1 MLTARRIL
9 KEIGSPYL
17 ALYNGGDYWYFKFD
31 DGTFF
36 ETQSVM
42 VPRLRDLS
50 LRQWVA
56 EGREFLAR
64 IER

>member
-1 MLTARRIL
+1 MLTTRRIL

-17 ALYNGGDYWYFKFD
+17 ALYNGGGYWYFAFH
-31 DGTFF
+31 DGVEF
-36 ETQSVM
+36 ETHSVM
-42 VPRLRDLS
+42 VLRLRDLS